1 MNKERTDP
9 TQDRH
14 DSKDVSSKE
23 IHGGG
28 RNPGL
33 FMRFPRPLH
42 AQIVKEAED
51 EGMLLQDYIRSVLK
65 RHRAQTAVY
74 RKKVERLEDELKQV
88 QAWKKKATDLFK
100 STASRKIECPSCR
113 KLIRIDFDEYNE
125 LIPKGPQP

>member
-1 MNKERTDP
+1 MNQERIGP
-9 TQDRH
+9 TLGRH
-14 DSKDVSSKE
+14 DSKDVISKE

-65 RHRAQTAVY
+65 RNKAQTAMH
-74 RKKVERLEDELKQV
+74 RKKVERLETELKQV
-88 QAWKKKATDLFK
+88 QAWKKKATELLK

-113 KLIRIDFDEYNE
+113 ELIRIDFDEFNE
-125 LIPKGPQP
+125 LIHKGP